1 RAGAA
6 AAHPQD
12 NAAEGDHP
20 QPACRE
26 FAVEAADLAQVEMA
40 VEHADPGAYREGAA
54 VAVDLEGA
62 EDFPGVGVDEDAGTD
77 AFFQPVDLEEDS
89 GAVFGAADTDRVEGA
104 FRVGFLGCFDLQ
116 AERNPMPLLFNA
128 QLVSVEPLFELRG
141 VGVEK
146 PGDRCDRDE

>member
-1 RAGAA
+1 
-6 AAHPQD
+6 
-12 NAAEGDHP
+12 
-20 QPACRE
+20 
-26 FAVEAADLAQVEMA
+26 
-40 VEHADPGAYREGAA
+40 
-54 VAVDLEGA
+54 
-62 EDFPGVGVDEDAGTD
+62 
-77 AFFQPVDLEEDS
+77 EEDS

-146 PGDRCDRDE
+146 PGDRCDRDEWCDEDSRIEVQARSEEHTSELQSRENLVCRLL